1 MFELT
6 LEMKGVDYDVNDAV

>member
-6 LEMKGVDYDVNDAV
+6 LEVHFDLVG